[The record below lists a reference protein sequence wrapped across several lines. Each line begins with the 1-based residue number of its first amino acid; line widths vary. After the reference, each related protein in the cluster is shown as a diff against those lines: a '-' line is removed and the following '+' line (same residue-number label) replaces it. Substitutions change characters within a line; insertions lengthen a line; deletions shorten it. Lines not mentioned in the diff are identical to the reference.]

1 LSSGEFIVSDLKGT
15 FSDIQSVMGV
25 LLGLFATVFSFV
37 GITTGEVTA
46 ILRNEPGKTPL
57 VALFLLVGLLAAV
70 LTVVITNPDVAS
82 PLDLAVLI
90 VLLLGVATIVISAI
104 PVQSSKRLS
113 PCWGIAI
120 CVIAIL
126 SLSCYLPPFKNT
138 KLMKDKILK
147 RIIPVKVV
155 LIVASV
161 ILISTSV
168 DTALRLETQ
177 SQLHTTVQVA
187 AGVAES
193 GSDTMLTIHLTAA
206 KVTNDSSVK
215 FEVSGVNSGD
225 PKKTVLR
232 NIASG
237 DMDPDVN
244 GDIDNT
250 LEIRLL
256 PGSFDSINIITGTCS
271 ASGQAPMPKPTAPS
285 QRPHIPPSPTSPLAA
300 GTASSAKATPTKT
313 SVSRPSSS
321 SSTTPTHTPGTKAPS
336 TNAPSPKA
344 APAPVDF
351 SDCSMNS
358 EVTIANPVPSAIPLN
373 AR

>member
-1 LSSGEFIVSDLKGT
+1 VSDLKGT
-15 FSDIQSVMGV
+15 FSDIQSVTGV

-70 LTVVITNPDVAS
+70 LTVVITNRNVAS

-113 PCWGIAI
+113 PWWGIAI

-126 SLSCYLPPFKNT
+126 SLICYLPPFK
-138 KLMKDKILK
+138 KHMEDKILK

-215 FEVSGVNSGD
+215 FEVGGVNSGD

-250 LEIRLL
+250 FEIRLL

-285 QRPHIPPSPTSPLAA
+285 HGPHIPPSPISPLAA
-300 GTASSAKATPTKT
+300 STTSSAKATPTKT
-313 SVSRPSSS
+313 SVSAPSSS
-321 SSTTPTHTPGTKAPS
+321 SSTTPARTPGTKAPS
-336 TNAPSPKA
+336 TNAASPKA
-344 APAPVDF
+344 ALAPVDF
-351 SDCSMNS
+351 SGCSMNS
-358 EVTIANPVPSAIPLN
+358 QVTIANPVPSATPLTH
-373 AR
+373 ASRP